1 MNSRHVY
8 EAAECVVL
16 AVVAPRK
23 DRQPRPEAAYT
34 GSTHWQRHRTP
45 AAPAARRPWMT
56 APSHGPLLNH
66 RSMLVNAEEDAV
78 FRAAVRRFAHSFA
91 GGGSSTKGNHPHS
104 APYQRKVELRD
115 ASFVKEELRDTSL
128 VKAEPANAPIHSM
141 KEESKEVVPMELD
154 APNPGIGANAR
165 APYFERENAVYNDP
179 PRAIVEPPPPI
190 YVLSREQQEVLNMV
204 RSGHNVF
211 FTGSAGS

>member
-56 APSHGPLLNH
+56 APSHGSLPNH
-66 RSMLVNAEEDAV
+66 QSRLVKAEEDAM
-78 FRAAVRRFAHSFA
+78 FRAEARQFGHRFA
-91 GGGSSTKGNHPHS
+91 GGGSSTVGNHPQA
-104 APYQRKVELRD
+104 APYEREAVLRD
-115 ASFVKEELRDTSL
+115 ANFVKEELRDTSL
-128 VKAEPANAPIHSM
+128 VKAEPADAPIHPM
-141 KEESKEVVPMELD
+141 K
-154 APNPGIGANAR
+154 
-165 APYFERENAVYNDP
+165 
-179 PRAIVEPPPPI
+179 
-190 YVLSREQQEVLNMV
+190 
-204 RSGHNVF
+204 
-211 FTGSAGS
+211 